1 MMYFTEAQR
10 PQRSMSLVV
19 RTTDS
24 ASLAA
29 GVRRIVASLDP
40 NLAPPPVS
48 QVDALVRDA
57 TGTRRFALVLFAV
70 FAGVATLLAG
80 VGIYGVMAFLVRQRT
95 HELGIRVALG
105 APQRKLMAS
114 VVGRALRM
122 TLGGVILGL
131 LGAWMLTK
139 SLGELLFQV
148 SARDGATFA
157 GVAALIV
164 VIGIMAS
171 VIPARRAMRADP
183 MEALRGE

>member
-1 MMYFTEAQR
+1 
-10 PQRSMSLVV
+10 
-19 RTTDS
+19 
-24 ASLAA
+24 
-29 GVRRIVASLDP
+29 
-40 NLAPPPVS
+40 
-48 QVDALVRDA
+48 
-57 TGTRRFALVLFAV
+57 
-70 FAGVATLLAG
+70 
-80 VGIYGVMAFLVRQRT
+80 
-95 HELGIRVALG
+95 
-105 APQRKLMAS
+105 MAS

-148 SARDGATFA
+148 SARDSATFA

-164 VIGIMAS
+164 VIGVMAS